1 MFVCFCLGFVM
12 FFWSDLVLCICLIDL
27 LMLLQYVI
35 WISFSLYG
43 FYAYILC
50 MYNFFC
56 LISSKYFFFCC
67 CCSFFF
73 SAFTFSCK
81 FLFFQCSGLWACILG
96 GENTAAGCVVVS
108 LVSLLV
114 FLVKKVFPCFFLT
127 LFFLHV
133 FWI

>member
-1 MFVCFCLGFVM
+1 M

-56 LISSKYFFFCC
+56 LISSKYFFFAVVVLF
-67 CCSFFF
+67 SSLLSLSLVNFF
-73 SAFTFSCK
+73 SFSVQVC
-81 FLFFQCSGLWACILG
+81 GP
-96 GENTAAGCVVVS
+96 VS
-108 LVSLLV
+108 LVVKTLLLDV
-114 FLVKKVFPCFFLT
+114 LWLVLSPC
-127 LFFLHV
+127 LFS
-133 FWI
+133 